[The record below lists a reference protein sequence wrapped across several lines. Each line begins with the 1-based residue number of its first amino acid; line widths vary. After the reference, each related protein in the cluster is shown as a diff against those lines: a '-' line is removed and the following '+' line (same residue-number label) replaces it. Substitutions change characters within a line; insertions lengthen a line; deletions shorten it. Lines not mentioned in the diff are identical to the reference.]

1 MQDEAYQQQDGLDP
15 VAFIDALPPGIVR
28 AIHVAGEMREGPVH
42 IDTHNRPVGDD
53 VLQLLARTLLRQVPD
68 AIIVERDDRL
78 EAFDQLVADCR
89 RVSSVVAALDLSSP
103 AHAAAAD

>member
-1 MQDEAYQQQDGLDP
+1 
-15 VAFIDALPPGIVR
+15 
-28 AIHVAGEMREGPVH
+28 MREGPVH

-78 EAFDQLVADCR
+78 EALRPARRRLPPGEQCR
-89 RVSSVVAALDLSSP
+89 CGA
-103 AHAAAAD
+103 